1 MQPLG
6 TALIGCGKVADAH
19 AQAYQSLPESH
30 FVGVYDI
37 NYERACTLAKHYDVH
52 PFQDLEEML
61 HDPAVKAASICSPHP
76 SHPDMVAACAQARV
90 HALVE
95 KPMAVD
101 LKGSDR
107 AIQVAEE
114 AGIKLAV
121 ISQRRF
127 YEPVIRMKEAIE
139 AGKIGRPVLATVTVM
154 GWRDEAYHR
163 MDPWRGKWASEGG
176 GVMLT
181 QTTHQIDLFQW
192 FMGPIAEIFGYW
204 DNLNHPY
211 VEVEDTAVAVVRF
224 RNGGMGTILISNSQ
238 KPGFYGK
245 IHVHGENGASVG
257 VQTDGGSPFVSG
269 VTTFVDPPINDIWT
283 IPNETQM
290 LQGWQQEDEAR
301 CRSVDVM
308 THYHKLQ
315 IQDFLGAILENRAPA
330 VSGREGR
337 KHVEIFTGIYRSQRD
352 KRPVQFPIDA
362 DNGSQEF
369 DGRLSIRL
377 P

>member
-1 MQPLG
+1 
-6 TALIGCGKVADAH
+6 
-19 AQAYQSLPESH
+19 
-30 FVGVYDI
+30 
-37 NYERACTLAKHYDVH
+37 
-52 PFQDLEEML
+52 
-61 HDPAVKAASICSPHP
+61 
-76 SHPDMVAACAQARV
+76 
-90 HALVE
+90 
-95 KPMAVD
+95 
-101 LKGSDR
+101 
-107 AIQVAEE
+107 
-114 AGIKLAV
+114 
-121 ISQRRF
+121 
-127 YEPVIRMKEAIE
+127 MKKAIE

-154 GWRDEAYHR
+154 GWRDEAYYR

-283 IPNETQM
+283 IPSETQL

-315 IQDFLGAILENRAPA
+315 IQDFLGCHPGKSCTGSQR
-330 VSGREGR
+330 SGRAQTCGNLYWN
-337 KHVEIFTGIYRSQRD
+337 ISFTAR
-352 KRPVQFPIDA
+352 
-362 DNGSQEF
+362 
-369 DGRLSIRL
+369 
-377 P
+377 

>member
-1 MQPLG
+1 MQPIG
-6 TALIGCGKVADAH
+6 TVLIGCGKVADAH

-37 NYERACTLAKHYDVH
+37 QYERACALAKRYNVH
-52 PFQDLEEML
+52 PFQNLEEML
-61 HDPAVKAASICSPHP
+61 REPTVKAASICSPHT
-76 SHPDMVAACAQARV
+76 SHPDMVAACAQAGV

-101 LKGSDR
+101 LKGCDR

-127 YEPVIRMKEAIE
+127 YEPVIRMKNAIE

-154 GWRDEAYHR
+154 GWRDEAYYR
-163 MDPWRGKWASEGG
+163 MDPWRGKWSSEGG

-204 DNLNHPY
+204 ENLNHPY

-224 RNGGMGTILISNSQ
+224 RNGGLGTILISNSQ

-269 VTTFVDPPINDIWT
+269 VSTFVDPPVNDIWT
-283 IPNETQM
+283 IPNETQL
-290 LQGWQQEDEAR
+290 LQGWQQEDKAR
-301 CRSVDVM
+301 CDTVDVM

-315 IQDFLGAILENRAPA
+315 IQDFLGAILENRPPA
-330 VSGREGR
+330 VSGCEGR

-352 KRPVQFPIDA
+352 NRPVQFPLDGTS
-362 DNGSQEF
+362 GSQEF
-369 DGRLSIRL
+369 DGRLTAHQQ
-377 P
+377 